1 MKKMF
6 RTHSKSYAARR
17 LTEALLHEIDGDYI
31 TYENAIHFRPFF
43 IKDPVLRIRIVKRL
57 KRVMKKRGVQI

>member
-1 MKKMF
+1 MRKMF
-6 RTHSKSYAARR
+6 KTCSKSYTARR
-17 LTEALLHEIDGDYI
+17 LTEAILYEIDGGYV